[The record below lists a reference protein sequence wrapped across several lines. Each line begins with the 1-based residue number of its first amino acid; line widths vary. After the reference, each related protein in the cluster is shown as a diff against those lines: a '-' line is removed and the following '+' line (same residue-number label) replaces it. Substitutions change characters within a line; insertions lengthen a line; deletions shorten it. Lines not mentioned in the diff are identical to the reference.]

1 MADRSSVIGII
12 DCGISNIG
20 SISQSVARLGFSAK
34 VLSEPDQV
42 QGVTHL
48 ILPGQGSFFE
58 AAERLRSLGW
68 DRKLKRAVLE
78 EKKYILGICLGMQL
92 FATVGT
98 EGCKAAG
105 LNLIEAEVVRFSH
118 QGLRVPHVGW
128 NSVFQKRDCPI
139 FRSVNSP
146 TDFYF
151 SHSFV
156 LLCESTKFVSSTCN
170 YGQEFVS
177 SISCDNVFGTQFHP
191 EKSSKAGR
199 QVLKNFCEL

>member
-1 MADRSSVIGII
+1 MRAIGII

-20 SISQSVARLGFSAK
+20 SIAQAVVRLGFSTK
-34 VLSEPDQV
+34 ILSEPRQIR
-42 QGVTHL
+42 GNSHL
-48 ILPGQGSFFE
+48 IFPGQGSFSE
-58 AAERLRSLGW
+58 AVARLRSLGW
-68 DRKLKRAVLE
+68 DTALKHAVLE

-92 FATVGT
+92 FATIGT
-98 EGCKAAG
+98 EGCKTDG
-105 LNLIEAEVVRFSH
+105 LNFVKAEVVRMSN
-118 QGLRVPHVGW
+118 QDLRVPHVGW
-128 NSVFQKRDCPI
+128 NSVFQRQVCPI

-156 LLCESTKFVSSTCN
+156 LSCESKNVVSSTCS

-177 SISCDNVFGTQFHP
+177 SVSHENIFGTQFHP

-199 QVLKNFCEL
+199 QILKNFCEL